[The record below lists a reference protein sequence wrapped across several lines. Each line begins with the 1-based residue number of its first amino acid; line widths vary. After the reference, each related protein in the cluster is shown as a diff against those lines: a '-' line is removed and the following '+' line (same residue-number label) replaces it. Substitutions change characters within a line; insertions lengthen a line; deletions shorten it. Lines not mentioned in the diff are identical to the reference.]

1 MIKKKMYSVGDDGS
15 EKEVQFAIDLLPKEI
30 ILENILLVK
39 DHTPCIVY
47 NNVNG
52 FQFTMLPDADIAGME
67 SGEIGGEKV
76 ESV

>member
-15 EKEVQFAIDLLPKEI
+15 EKEVQFAIDLLPKEVI
-30 ILENILLVK
+30 SENIILVK

-52 FQFTMLPDADIAGME
+52 FQFTMIPDADIAGME
-67 SGEIGGEKV
+67 SGEIGGENV